1 MSGDRIT
8 ELLHEMPAVDVDHDF
23 RAPLYGD
30 ASLNELVGDVV
41 LEVRLPVPYDL
52 WQISGM

>member
-8 ELLHEMPAVDVDHDF
+8 ELLHEMPPVDVDHDF

-30 ASLNELVGDVV
+30 AMLNDLVGDVV
-41 LEVRLPVPYDL
+41 LEVRLFALQAD
-52 WQISGM
+52 